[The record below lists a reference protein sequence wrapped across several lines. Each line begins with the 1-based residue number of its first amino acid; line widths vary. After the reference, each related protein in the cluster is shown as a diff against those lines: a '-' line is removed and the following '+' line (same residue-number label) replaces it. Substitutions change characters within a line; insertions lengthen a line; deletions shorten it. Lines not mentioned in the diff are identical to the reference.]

1 MKIKKMDMEK
11 RIYEWIPSNL
21 LLVTFKGS
29 GVPEK
34 LHMYNNLV
42 KIPVKPYVES
52 VIQCFQC
59 YGFRH
64 WKDKC
69 KRERVYIICG
79 EEYRG
84 RCDRREKCVNCKGN
98 HMANDRKC
106 EKYLKQEEIN
116 RMAKEGING
125 QEAKKRTEKEK
136 GRRTKEDRN
145 NRKEAR
151 EKEKIYLEEKR
162 MGEARASTWAGVVR
176 GSNQEKEKEYGREER
191 EEKDRETSRNRSEEE
206 RRRRKKKRNGNEEG
220 VGTTTGQMARRESR
234 KVRVEEIVIRY
245 IRGRFM
251 EMEQWVEEKKQ

>member
-1 MKIKKMDMEK
+1 MEK

-34 LHMYNNLV
+34 LHMYNGLV
-42 KIPVKPYVES
+42 KVPVKPYVES

-69 KRERVYIICG
+69 KRERVCIICG

-125 QEAKKRTEKEK
+125 QEAKKEQKRKKEEELK
-136 GRRTKEDRN
+136 
-145 NRKEAR
+145 
-151 EKEKIYLEEKR
+151 KIETIGKRPEKR
-162 MGEARASTWAGVVR
+162 KRYIW
-176 GSNQEKEKEYGREER
+176 
-191 EEKDRETSRNRSEEE
+191 
-206 RRRRKKKRNGNEEG
+206 KKKGWARQEHQR
-220 VGTTTGQMARRESR
+220 GQE
-234 KVRVEEIVIRY
+234 
-245 IRGRFM
+245 
-251 EMEQWVEEKKQ
+251 

>member
-1 MKIKKMDMEK
+1 MEK

-29 GVPEK
+29 GLPEK
-34 LHMYNNLV
+34 LHMHNGLV
-42 KIPVKPYVES
+42 KVPVKPYVES

-84 RCDRREKCVNCKGN
+84 KCDRREKCVNCKGN

-125 QEAKKRTEKEK
+125 QEAKKRTEKKK

-145 NRKEAR
+145 NRKEVR
-151 EKEKIYLEEKR
+151 EKEKIYLEEER

-176 GSNQEKEKEYGREER
+176 GSDQKKEKEYGREER
-191 EEKDRETSRNRSEEE
+191 ERGE
-206 RRRRKKKRNGNEEG
+206 R
-220 VGTTTGQMARRESR
+220 
-234 KVRVEEIVIRY
+234 
-245 IRGRFM
+245 
-251 EMEQWVEEKKQ
+251 